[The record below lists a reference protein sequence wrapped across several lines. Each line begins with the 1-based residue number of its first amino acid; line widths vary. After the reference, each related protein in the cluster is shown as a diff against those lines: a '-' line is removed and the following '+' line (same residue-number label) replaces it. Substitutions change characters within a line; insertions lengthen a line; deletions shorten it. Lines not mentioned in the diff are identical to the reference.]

1 MSLWPEGL
9 VGHAPGPPGPVQTTR
24 PSLHPASAP
33 ASTPDPNRAP
43 GSSPTTSLAAPRG
56 NSLRLAFCP
65 TLPFRAEKE
74 TKVKIEKIT
83 EIRDLTTQIMN
94 IKR

>member
-9 VGHAPGPPGPVQTTR
+9 VGLCKPPNLDCTQPQPRLHPGPQTR
-24 PSLHPASAP
+24 LLIAPPPPAWPES
-33 ASTPDPNRAP
+33 
-43 GSSPTTSLAAPRG
+43 SLASELSEIG
-56 NSLRLAFCP
+56 SLPHP
-65 TLPFRAEKE
+65 TLRAEKE

>member
-1 MSLWPEGL
+1 MPPRS
-9 VGHAPGPPGPVQTTR
+9 PGPVQTTR

-33 ASTPDPNRAP
+33 TSTPDPNQAS
-43 GSSPTTSLAAPRG
+43 GSSPTSSLARERCG
-56 NSLRLAFCP
+56 LFNSLRLAPCP

-83 EIRDLTTQIMN
+83 EIRELTTQIMN